1 MEHIVSELNS
11 RYQQVGIKIATYQ
24 TYRIDM
30 QANGIDLGDGSAT
43 RIVDN
48 VLASTIANGAAR
60 PDAMHILFVRRI
72 GGTDNPKFDPA
83 GYSMG
88 LPGPYSHKRDTS
100 GVLVATEKYAG
111 SGGLDADGL
120 SSSLAHEMGHYLGLY
135 HTSEPDGATHDPLS
149 DTPECLSGA
158 CDEPFLRNIMTSGR
172 WLAGKA
178 PSSRVLFS
186 AGQGK
191 VMRGHPLCVPMEVQA
206 NEPPVDQCSL
216 ACQPP
221 TTCALKNQEM
231 SCEEACNPASNTR
244 CANGNTCDSDE
255 LGTYICM

>member
-1 MEHIVSELNS
+1 MASTWVMDQPPASS
-11 RYQQVGIKIATYQ
+11 TMSWR
-24 TYRIDM
+24 
-30 QANGIDLGDGSAT
+30 
-43 RIVDN
+43 
-48 VLASTIANGAAR
+48 STIANGAAR

-178 PSSRVLFS
+178 LRHEFSSLLGKARSCAVILFVCRWRCRPTS
-186 AGQGK
+186 HLWTNAA
-191 VMRGHPLCVPMEVQA
+191 L
-206 NEPPVDQCSL
+206 PVSRP
-216 ACQPP
+216 QP
-221 TTCALKNQEM
+221 A
-231 SCEEACNPASNTR
+231 R
-244 CANGNTCDSDE
+244 
-255 LGTYICM
+255 